1 MKICFLAPSGYGKTT
16 AIEILQNPVFENE
29 TEYQGAI
36 KFVSEAFNM
45 SEDAI
50 LEEIEKEFPFSVC
63 VKIVDDDAQITEQ
76 IIKKCK
82 SKKDAEDFV
91 EKHEQDFADTA
102 DIYAVY
108 IDGED
113 NEKNDKSS
121 DEQGFIL
128 CKYNRCLCC
137 LYRWRKSQKSDDN
150 SSEEKLTEEEQGFID
165 AVELALDW
173 NLPVSDEDYKRY
185 EEIIKRRTALN
196 KN

>member
-1 MKICFLAPSGYGKTT
+1 MSKDCRINFET
-16 AIEILQNPVFENE
+16 ALEILNNPVFNNRIEFE
-29 TEYQGAI
+29 GAI

-63 VKIVDDDAQITEQ
+63 VKIVDNDAQATEQ
-76 IIKKCK
+76 IIKRCK
-82 SKKDAEDFV
+82 TKEDAKNFV
-91 EKHEQDFADTA
+91 EKHEQDFANA
-102 DIYAVY
+102 IDICAVY

-165 AVELALDW
+165 VVELALDW
-173 NLPVSDEDYKRY
+173 SLPVPDEDYKKY
-185 EEIIKRRTALN
+185 EELIKRRAALN